1 MRKVR
6 TRGSVSAVMVVAL
19 AVAACGGGGPA
30 DRAGGDVRVLKLATI
45 DSVNNNGQSYGPE
58 TFVNQLAAVSGGH
71 FRVEVQEVFGDG
83 AVTAE
88 SDLVKAIASGE
99 LDGGWPSTRAFAG
112 AGITGLR
119 AVEAPL
125 VLGSYAAE
133 RELVQS
139 PVAET
144 LLAQLDGTGIKGLGL
159 AVGPLRRPFAK
170 GEALLGP
177 EDWQG
182 ISFRAFNS
190 PVQDDTISA
199 LGATPLHMSFEWQSE
214 MEAGRLHGAEFD
226 VAQSHASSLLVADQ
240 VTANVVLWPKV
251 FVLGLSQRTYDALS
265 EQERGWVMEA
275 ASRATRASVDGDY
288 DEAALAETLCEQG
301 MRFPMATDAQVQ
313 ALRDRV
319 APVIEGLAGDPA
331 SGPLLAE
338 IRTIGEAHPTDVVEV
353 PDDCRAGTG
362 AGGLPEIPETTAPI
376 ADGDYRVDITPAD
389 LQRAG
394 VENGP
399 GWTGTWTLTITDGMY
414 AMYCRALED
423 PAKDCG
429 NSGIA
434 AQAEPYEAGELRG
447 TATEAYFVF
456 SPELMS
462 ELTGCELPVSD
473 ADGHCYELDPY
484 GAAWSLDGDT
494 LTFQPVGGEIYYNLT
509 VNPWSKI
516 D

>member
-1 MRKVR
+1 MRTVR
-6 TRGSVSAVMVVAL
+6 TGGSISAALVLGL
-19 AVAACGGGGPA
+19 AVAACGGVGPA

-58 TFVNQLAAVSGGH
+58 AFVNQLAAVSGGH
-71 FRVEVQEVFGDG
+71 FKVEVQEVFGDG

-99 LDGGWPSTRAFAG
+99 VDGGWPSIRAFAG

-119 AVEAPL
+119 AVEAPF
-125 VLGSYAAE
+125 VLTSYAAE
-133 RELVQS
+133 RELVQG
-139 PVAET
+139 PVSQT

-170 GEALLGP
+170 GEPLLGP

-190 PVQDDTISA
+190 PVQDDTIMA
-199 LGATPLHMSFEWQSE
+199 LGATPAHMSFEWQDE

-226 VAQSHASSLLVADQ
+226 VAQSHKSSLLVADQ

-251 FVLGLSQRTYDALS
+251 FVLSLSQKTYDTLS
-265 EQERGWVMEA
+265 EQERGWVAEA
-275 ASRATRASVDGDY
+275 ASRATLASVDGDY
-288 DEAALAETLCEQG
+288 DEAPLAEALCDQG

-313 ALRDRV
+313 ALREQV
-319 APVIEGLAGDPA
+319 APVIEALAGDPV

-353 PDDCRAGTG
+353 SDGCRAESGS
-362 AGGLPEIPETTAPI
+362 GGLPEVPATTAPI
-376 ADGDYRVDITPAD
+376 PDGEYRVDITLAD
-389 LQRAG
+389 LDREG
-394 VENGP
+394 VGNGP
-399 GWTGTWTLTITDGMY
+399 GWTGTWTLTIADGTY
-414 AMYCRALED
+414 ALYCRAID
-423 PAKDCG
+423 NPTKDCG
-429 NSGIA
+429 NSGVA
-434 AQAEPYEAGELRG
+434 AQVEPYEAGELRG
-447 TATEAYFVF
+447 SASEAYFVF
-456 SPELMS
+456 SAELMS
-462 ELTGCELPVSD
+462 ELTGCKLPVSD
-473 ADGHCYELDPY
+473 ADGHCYELEPY
-484 GAAWSLDGDT
+484 RAAWSLDGDR
-494 LTFQPVGGEIYYNLT
+494 LTFEPAGGEIYYHLT